1 MDNNYNPLEIHEG
14 LIPRFISWF
23 KKKFK
28 TIVTI
33 GSVSIAL
40 TVVGL
45 ALTTIQVFR
54 PDPAKEISK
63 TINEIIQDAQT
74 REFIDI
80 PDTLQSDDEVQLLKS
95 YHSAYWNYIYQC
107 KAYQAVIND
116 KKFDR
121 KNEASI
127 LEHYLYIGNHYQQYR
142 LTLKAI
148 TKQCDDILQ
157 FEQYSG
163 NKQFEHLLDKQAYVS
178 LIKRMESE
186 NNEWK
191 CINTMLESSVSNYN
205 SYYQHNKAN
214 IFKSLN
220 SMFFGNVQ
228 LELFEL
234 QKRILKD
241 FHIACNVRLMELIN
255 ERQGYL
261 ED

>member
-1 MDNNYNPLEIHEG
+1 MENYNPLEIHEG

-45 ALTTIQVFR
+45 ALTAIQVFR

-63 TINEIIQDAQT
+63 TINGIIQDAQT
-74 REFIDI
+74 LEFVNI
-80 PDTLQSDDEVQLLKS
+80 PDTLLSDEEVQLLKS
-95 YHSAYWNYIYQC
+95 YHSAYNNYINQC
-107 KAYQAVIND
+107 KVYQAVLND
-116 KKFDR
+116 RKFDR

-127 LEHYLYIGNHYQQYR
+127 LHHYLYISNHHQQYR
-142 LTLKAI
+142 LTLTAI
-148 TKQCDDILQ
+148 INQCNDILQ
-157 FEQYSG
+157 FEQNSG
-163 NKQFEHLLDKQAYVS
+163 NKQFEHLLDKQAYIS
-178 LIKRMESE
+178 LIERLDSE

-191 CINTMLESSVSNYN
+191 RINTMLQSSVGNHN
-205 SYYQHNKAN
+205 SYYQHNKTN

-220 SMFFGNVQ
+220 NMFFGDDE
-228 LELFEL
+228 LESFEL
-234 QKRILKD
+234 QKRILKG

>member
-40 TVVGL
+40 TAVGL
-45 ALTTIQVFR
+45 GLTAIQVFR

-63 TINEIIQDAQT
+63 TINGIIQDAQT
-74 REFIDI
+74 LEIVNI
-80 PDTLQSDDEVQLLKS
+80 PDTLLSNEEVQLLKS
-95 YHSAYWNYIYQC
+95 YHSAYNNYINQC
-107 KAYQAVIND
+107 KAYQTVLNDRKFD
-116 KKFDR
+116 KKND
-121 KNEASI
+121 ASI
-127 LEHYLYIGNHYQQYR
+127 LQHYLHIGNHRQQYR
-142 LTLKAI
+142 FTLTAI
-148 TKQCDDILQ
+148 INQCNDILQ
-157 FEQYSG
+157 FEQNSG
-163 NKQFEHLLDKQAYVS
+163 NQQFIYLLDIRAYMS
-178 LIKRMESE
+178 LIERLKSE

-191 CINTMLESSVSNYN
+191 RINAMLQSSVSNHN
-205 SYYQHNKAN
+205 SYYQHNKTN

-220 SMFFGNVQ
+220 NMFFGNEE
-228 LELFEL
+228 LESFEL

-255 ERQGYL
+255 EHQGYL